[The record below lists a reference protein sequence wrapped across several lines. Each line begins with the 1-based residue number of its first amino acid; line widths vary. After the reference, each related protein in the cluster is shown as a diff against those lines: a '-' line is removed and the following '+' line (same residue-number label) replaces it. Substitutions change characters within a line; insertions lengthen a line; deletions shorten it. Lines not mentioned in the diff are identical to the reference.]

1 MEENCS
7 RWQMLYDA
15 KEPDNLPLHE
25 PWYSRLSRFQKLL
38 VIASLRTDKLVEM
51 AYSYVSD
58 HVGYKFVEP
67 VTLDL
72 GRVFSEC
79 ESRYIYLMFPVTP
92 NNIYNNCHEYPHYT
106 KYELLLSYCSQPL
119 LFLTRGPN
127 DAAKEIRKFAG
138 DRRQKLDLFSNWDV
152 KVGCFY

>member
-1 MEENCS
+1 MLGFHLMDVPQYYFLLSFELFTQLQGFTKDLEENCS

-79 ESRYIYLMFPVTP
+79 ESRYIYSMYLVTH
-92 NNIYNNCHEYPHYT
+92 NNIY
-106 KYELLLSYCSQPL
+106 KY
-119 LFLTRGPN
+119 G
-127 DAAKEIRKFAG
+127 G
-138 DRRQKLDLFSNWDV
+138 
-152 KVGCFY
+152 

>member
-1 MEENCS
+1 MNVNEITLNDFEQKTNCFVVFFSNHDIPGFTKDLENNCN

-25 PWYSRLSRFQKLL
+25 PWYSKLSRFQKLL
-38 VIASLRTDKLVEM
+38 VIATLRTDKLMEL

-79 ESRYIYLMFPVTP
+79 ESRYVVI
-92 NNIYNNCHEYPHYT
+92 
-106 KYELLLSYCSQPL
+106 
-119 LFLTRGPN
+119 
-127 DAAKEIRKFAG
+127 
-138 DRRQKLDLFSNWDV
+138 
-152 KVGCFY
+152 

>member
-1 MEENCS
+1 
-7 RWQMLYDA
+7 MLYDA

-38 VIASLRTDKLVEM
+38 VVANLRTDKLVEL

-79 ESRYIYLMFPVTP
+79 ESRYIFQVSIRSIA
-92 NNIYNNCHEYPHYT
+92 NI
-106 KYELLLSYCSQPL
+106 
-119 LFLTRGPN
+119 
-127 DAAKEIRKFAG
+127 AK
-138 DRRQKLDLFSNWDV
+138 DLWHLYSKTNL
-152 KVGCFY
+152 

>member
-1 MEENCS
+1 MLVGYMNFNKITKKYFEQKPNCFVVFSNHDIKGFTKDLENNCN

-25 PWYSRLSRFQKLL
+25 PWYSKLSRFQKLL
-38 VIASLRTDKLVEM
+38 VIATLRTDKLMEL

-79 ESRYIYLMFPVTP
+79 ESRYEHF
-92 NNIYNNCHEYPHYT
+92 
-106 KYELLLSYCSQPL
+106 
-119 LFLTRGPN
+119 
-127 DAAKEIRKFAG
+127 
-138 DRRQKLDLFSNWDV
+138 DL
-152 KVGCFY
+152 